1 MAIILRLVLGV
12 LAIAVVGTAAAW
24 WLSMPA
30 TPDDFYAAPDTLP
43 PEPGTLI
50 RSEPLTRGVPEGAK
64 AWRIL
69 YTTTGPSGA
78 PAYASAVVMTSAD
91 ADATPRPVIAW
102 AHGTIGIVPGCAPSM
117 LADPF
122 PNIPALADVI
132 REKWIFVATDYVG
145 LGSDGS
151 HAYLIGESAARDVLN
166 SVRAAHRMEGL
177 NAAPKTVVWGHS
189 QGGHAALWT
198 GIRAPTYA
206 PDANVVGV
214 AAFAPASDLVAL
226 FTMNRHSMF
235 GKIVSSYLSVA
246 YAKQYPDIDMPS
258 YISSGVQGLVNDIA
272 VRCVGGL
279 ETLAS
284 VVETQ
289 LLPSGGIFMREPAE
303 GPLGDRLTANTPAAR
318 IEAPVFIGQGETDD
332 LVLPQIQAA
341 FMVKLCETSAVDY
354 RIYAGR
360 DHISLVAPDAP
371 LGSDLVAWTKARFAG
386 EPAANTCPPLHG
398 PSLDQ

>member
-1 MAIILRLVLGV
+1 MASILRIVLGV
-12 LAIAVVGTAAAW
+12 VAILVVGLVGAW
-24 WLSMPA
+24 WWSTPA
-30 TPDDFYAAPDTLP
+30 TPDEFYAAPATP
-43 PEPGTLI
+43 PAEPGTLI

-69 YTTTGPSGA
+69 YTTRGPSGA

-91 ADATPRPVIAW
+91 ADDAPRPVIAW
-102 AHGTIGIVPGCAPSM
+102 AHGTIGVVPGCAPSM

-145 LGSDGS
+145 LGTEGS
-151 HAYLIGESAARDVLN
+151 HAYLVGESAARDVLD
-166 SVRAAHRMEGL
+166 SVRAARHVGGL
-177 NAAPKTVVWGHS
+177 NVAPKTVVWGHS
-189 QGGHAALWT
+189 QGGHAALWA

-226 FTMNRHSMF
+226 FTTNRHSMF

-258 YISSGVQGLVNDIA
+258 YVSPGSQGLVDDIA
-272 VRCVGGL
+272 ARCVGGL
-279 ETLAS
+279 ETLVS

-289 LLPSGGIFMREPAE
+289 MLPSGGIFMREPAE
-303 GPLGDRLTANTPAAR
+303 EPLGRRLKENTPAET
-318 IEAPVFIGQGETDD
+318 IEAPLFIGQGESDD
-332 LVLPQIQAA
+332 LVLPKIQGDFVVARCLA
-341 FMVKLCETSAVDY
+341 GPVDY
-354 RIYAGR
+354 RTYAGR
-360 DHISLVAPDAP
+360 DHISLVASDSA
-371 LGSDLVAWTKARFAG
+371 LGPDLVAWTKARIAG
-386 EPAANTCPPLHG
+386 EPAANTCPPMHE
-398 PSLDQ
+398 